1 MAASN
6 RKFRRLASACALAC
20 ICAAPAHPAGLIPKP
35 TQQPIDV
42 TAQFEEVDAKNKT
55 IFLRKVRIA
64 QGDMIL
70 TADQGQ
76 AKGTGVESAF
86 DNSVWVFKGTVKVTL
101 EAGSLNSDEAQVTF
115 TNKVLSKAVVTGQ
128 PATFQQKIPK
138 SDKTATGHA
147 NSIDYDVSKGLVHLT
162 RDAYLNN
169 GQVEVHGE
177 SLKYDIA
184 RQVSSAEAADQDSQ
198 RVHFVITPPPPKS
211 GPPPASTPAPTP
223 AAPAA
228 APPAAAPPNP

>member
-1 MAASN
+1 MAASI
-6 RKFRRLASACALAC
+6 RKSHPFARIFFGAAL
-20 ICAAPAHPAGLIPKP
+20 CAAASEGHAASVLPKP

-42 TAQFEEVDAKNKT
+42 TAQFEEVDGKNKT

-64 QGDMIL
+64 QGNMIL
-70 TADQGQ
+70 TADTGQ
-76 AKGTGVESAF
+76 ANGTGVENAF
-86 DNSVWVFKGTVKVTL
+86 DNSIWVFKGAVKVTL
-101 EAGSLNSDEAQVTF
+101 ESGSMSSDEAQVTF
-115 TNKVLSKAVVTGQ
+115 ANKVLSKAVVTGR

-147 NSIDYDVSKGLVHLT
+147 DSIDYDVTKGLVRLT

-184 RQVSSAEAADQDSQ
+184 RQVSSAEAKDQDSQ

-211 GPPPASTPAPTP
+211 EAQAPPS
-223 AAPAA
+223 A
-228 APPAAAPPNP
+228 APPGPAPPNP

>member
-6 RKFRRLASACALAC
+6 RKFRRPACVVAAALCCATPVLA
-20 ICAAPAHPAGLIPKP
+20 AGLIPKP
-35 TQQPIDV
+35 TQEAIDV

-55 IFLRKVRIA
+55 ILLRKVHIA
-64 QGDMIL
+64 QGNMTL

-86 DNSVWVFKGTVKVTL
+86 DNSVWVFKGAVKVTI
-101 EAGSLNSDEAQVTF
+101 EGGSLNSDEAQVTF
-115 TNKVLSKAVVTGQ
+115 INKVLSKAVVTGA

-138 SDKTATGHA
+138 SEKTATGHA
-147 NSIDYDVSKGLVHLT
+147 DSIEYDVNKGLVHLI
-162 RDAYLNN
+162 RDGYLNN

-184 RQVSSAEAADQDSQ
+184 RQVSTAEAADQDSQ

-211 GPPPASTPAPTP
+211 SPP

-228 APPAAAPPNP
+228 TPSAPPNP

>member
-1 MAASN
+1 MAAFTLN
-6 RKFRRLASACALAC
+6 TRCRTALIVACAWAC
-20 ICAAPAHPAGLIPKP
+20 GPTTMGHAATSLIPKL

-64 QGDMIL
+64 QGNMVL
-70 TADQGQ
+70 VADQGQ
-76 AKGTGVESAF
+76 VNGTGVENAF
-86 DNSVWVFKGTVKVTL
+86 DNSVWVFKGSVKVTM
-101 EAGSLNSDEAQVTF
+101 ETGSLNSDEATVTF
-115 TNKVLSKAVVTGQ
+115 ANKILSKAVVTGR

-147 NSIDYDVSKGLVHLT
+147 DNIDYDVTKGLVRLS

-169 GQVEVHGE
+169 GQVEAHGE
-177 SLKYDIA
+177 VLKYDIV

-211 GPPPASTPAPTP
+211 SAPANPAPASAP
-223 AAPAA
+223 
-228 APPAAAPPNP
+228 PPNP

>member
-1 MAASN
+1 MATSI
-6 RKFRRLASACALAC
+6 RKFRGLAQLFAGAWACAALTPGH
-20 ICAAPAHPAGLIPKP
+20 AAGILPKA

-42 TAQFEEVDAKNKT
+42 TAQFEEVDGKNKT

-64 QGDMIL
+64 QGNMIL
-70 TADQGQ
+70 TADTGQ
-76 AKGTGVESAF
+76 ANGTGVENAF
-86 DNSVWVFKGTVKVTL
+86 DNSVWVFKGAVKVTM
-101 EAGSLNSDEAQVTF
+101 ESGSLTSDEAQVTF
-115 TNKVLSKAVVTGQ
+115 TNKVLSKAVVTGR

-138 SDKTATGHA
+138 SEKTATGHA
-147 NSIDYDVSKGLVHLT
+147 DSIDYDVSKGLVRLT

-211 GPPPASTPAPTP
+211 SQPAPAPPPAS
-223 AAPAA
+223 
-228 APPAAAPPNP
+228 APPTQVPPNP

>member
-6 RKFRRLASACALAC
+6 HKFHRSACVVAAAALCCATPALA
-20 ICAAPAHPAGLIPKP
+20 AGLIPKP
-35 TQQPIDV
+35 TQDAIDV

-55 IFLRKVRIA
+55 ILLRKVHIA
-64 QGDMIL
+64 QGNLTL

-86 DNSVWVFKGTVKVTL
+86 DNSVWVFKGTVKVTI
-101 EAGSLNSDEAQVTF
+101 EGGSLNSDEAQVTF
-115 TNKVLSKAVVTGQ
+115 INKVLSKAVVTGA

-138 SDKTATGHA
+138 SEKTATGHA
-147 NSIDYDVSKGLVHLT
+147 DSIEYDVSKGLVRLN
-162 RDAYLNN
+162 RDGYLNN

-184 RQVSSAEAADQDSQ
+184 RQVSTAEAADQDSQ

-211 GPPPASTPAPTP
+211 SPP
-223 AAPAA
+223 AAPAP
-228 APPAAAPPNP
+228 APSAPPNP

>member
-1 MAASN
+1 MAASTHN
-6 RKFRRLASACALAC
+6 SRWLAALLAGASCAWLVSGHAAGILPRL
-20 ICAAPAHPAGLIPKP
+20 
-35 TQQPIDV
+35 TQQPIDF
-42 TAQFEEVDAKNKT
+42 TAQFEEVDGKNKT
-55 IFLRKVRIA
+55 IFARKVRIA
-64 QGDMIL
+64 QGNMTL
-70 TADQGQ
+70 TADTGQ
-76 AKGTGVESAF
+76 ANGTAIESSF
-86 DNSVWVFKGTVKVTL
+86 DNSVWVFKGSVKVTM
-101 EAGSLNSDEAQVTF
+101 ESGSMNSDEATVTF
-115 TNKVLSKAVVTGQ
+115 ANGVLSKASVTGR

-147 NSIDYDVSKGLVHLT
+147 ANIDYDVSKGLVRLN

-211 GPPPASTPAPTP
+211 SQPAPAPPPAS
-223 AAPAA
+223 
-228 APPAAAPPNP
+228 APPTQVPPNP

>member
-1 MAASN
+1 MAAST
-6 RKFRRLASACALAC
+6 RKFVRLAQACLCASALA
-20 ICAAPAHPAGLIPKP
+20 AALAPRAAGILPKP

-42 TAQFEEVDAKNKT
+42 TAQFEEVDGKNKT

-64 QGDMIL
+64 QGNMTL
-70 TADQGQ
+70 TADTGQ
-76 AKGTGVESAF
+76 ANGTGVENAF
-86 DNSVWVFKGTVKVTL
+86 DNSVWVFKGAVHVTM
-101 EAGSLNSDEAQVTF
+101 ETGSMNSDEAQVTF
-115 TNKVLSKAVVTGQ
+115 TNKVLSKAVVTGR

-147 NSIDYDVSKGLVHLT
+147 DSIDYDVSKGLVRLN

-184 RQVSSAEAADQDSQ
+184 RQVSSAEAADQDSE

-211 GPPPASTPAPTP
+211 GAAAPAPTVPGP
-223 AAPAA
+223 AAP
-228 APPAAAPPNP
+228 NP

>member
-1 MAASN
+1 MAASIRN
-6 RKFRRLASACALAC
+6 FRCLAQLLAGAWS
-20 ICAAPAHPAGLIPKP
+20 CAAIGPSHAAGLLPKP

-42 TAQFEEVDAKNKT
+42 TAQFEEVDGKNKT

-64 QGDMIL
+64 QGNMTL

-76 AKGTGVESAF
+76 ANGTGVENAF
-86 DNSVWVFKGTVKVTL
+86 DNSVWVFKGAVKVTM
-101 EAGSLNSDEAQVTF
+101 ESGSLSSDEAQVTF
-115 TNKVLSKAVVTGQ
+115 TNKVLSKAVVTGR

-138 SDKTATGHA
+138 SEKTATGHA
-147 NSIDYDVSKGLVHLT
+147 DSIDYDVSKGLVRLT

-177 SLKYDIA
+177 ALKYDIA
-184 RQVSSAEAADQDSQ
+184 RQVSSAEASDQDSQ

-211 GPPPASTPAPTP
+211 S
-223 AAPAA
+223 
-228 APPAAAPPNP
+228 APPAATPPTVPAAPPPAAPNP

>member
-6 RKFRRLASACALAC
+6 PKSRRLVLL
-20 ICAAPAHPAGLIPKP
+20 CAATCIGALPVLGASLIPKT

-64 QGDMIL
+64 QGSMVL

-86 DNSVWVFKGTVKVTL
+86 DNSVWVFKGAVKVTL
-101 EAGSLNSDEAQVTF
+101 ESGSMNSDEAQVTF
-115 TNKVLSKAVVTGQ
+115 TNKVLSKAVVFGQ

-147 NSIDYDVSKGLVHLT
+147 DSIDYDVSKGLVRLN

-184 RQVSSAEAADQDSQ
+184 RQVSSAEAADQNSQ

-211 GPPPASTPAPTP
+211 SPP

-228 APPAAAPPNP
+228 APSAPPNP